1 MALVGHHG
9 ILALAAIAIEVGN
22 GGQAMLLA
30 PIGNDIG
37 RVVDVGAVEVS
48 LVGEFLKGFEVVV
61 LVGEPIG
68 IDKPEHPLRR
78 HLEEAAAS
86 PTGRK
91 AIGLDLQLER
101 MAKLMGQAVELA
113 VLYAVGG
120 YPKGAN
126 EIVVG
131 ATVGR
136 ALKRVVDH
144 DHHLVTVGLT
154 TGQAEAERVA
164 EEMIEILH
172 TVLEALK
179 VEAHGM
185 AFELWRVGGIVA
197 KAFLPEEH
205 EVACLRRVHPRI
217 TAAIA
222 GKINGAQFLR
232 NENALLR

>member
-1 MALVGHHG
+1 
-9 ILALAAIAIEVGN
+9 
-22 GGQAMLLA
+22 
-30 PIGNDIG
+30 
-37 RVVDVGAVEVS
+37 
-48 LVGEFLKGFEVVV
+48 
-61 LVGEPIG
+61 
-68 IDKPEHPLRR
+68 
-78 HLEEAAAS
+78 
-86 PTGRK
+86 
-91 AIGLDLQLER
+91 

-185 AFELWRVGGIVA
+185 AFELWRVGRIVA

-222 GKINGAQFLR
+222 GKINGTQFLR